1 MSAPVRTAALASSS
15 LVHYLGR
22 ALPMLLVSCLLFT
35 GCTLI
40 NQPKPTPEMKGA
52 VFNVA
57 KQYLEFI
64 VRNDFNS
71 VQQMISWPDFHERG
85 IEQQRVYKELTATKG
100 KWAGN
105 DHPLVGLKVVSLDV
119 KGDRAE
125 ILLQKAEQEDTPKIG
140 IVMIWNGRGWLIV
153 GDTIFGP
160 QGIYMIPAET

>member
-1 MSAPVRTAALASSS
+1 MSVVRIPVLAFRAVSLTLLMVFFAGCS
-15 LVHYLGR
+15 LVG
-22 ALPMLLVSCLLFT
+22 S
-35 GCTLI
+35 
-40 NQPKPTPEMKGA
+40 PKPTPEMKGA

-85 IEQQRVYKELTATKG
+85 VDQQRVYKELTATKG
-100 KWAGN
+100 KWSGN
-105 DHPLVGLKVVSLDV
+105 DHPLVGLKVLNLDV

-125 ILLQKAEQEDTPKIG
+125 IKLQKAEQKDAPQIG

-160 QGIYMIPAET
+160 QGLYMIPTTT

>member
-1 MSAPVRTAALASSS
+1 MSSPLHAAAIAHRSR
-15 LVHYLGR
+15 VTYLGR
-22 ALPMLLVSCLLFT
+22 VLPLLLCILFA
-35 GCTLI
+35 GCSII

-71 VQQMISWPDFHERG
+71 VQQMISWPDFRERG
-85 IEQQRVYKELTATKG
+85 IDQQRVYKELTATKG
-100 KWAGN
+100 KWSGN

-125 ILLQKAEQEDTPKIG
+125 ILLRKADENDSPEIG
-140 IVMIWNGRGWLIV
+140 VVMIWNGRGWLIV

-160 QGIYMIPAET
+160 KGLYTIPSES